1 MLDPVTRLAKDRC
14 SGDNQQFIMNS
25 FNIDRSS
32 DRSAYLARLV
42 FFTLVYLAAAKISL
56 LIQGDHDGIS
66 PIWPPA
72 GIALFVFHRY
82 GLRMWPVVALGIGLL
97 DWQIGVPLFS
107 AAVIAVGNISEAWVG
122 CLLLRRFDI
131 RIGQRFQDA
140 VKFLLLPT
148 LLAPL
153 SAATVGS
160 LGLILGGIGSW
171 DDMPVMWFM
180 WWVGDACGILLFMPL
195 LHAWWHLPK
204 KWSTGKRL
212 GEWLVVIVF
221 TLLIGWHT
229 FYDKQLA
236 ELHGAGNLQ
245 FLVMPFLLWAAI
257 RLGLRGAT
265 LVSLICC
272 GWVLWGAANN
282 TGPFEMD
289 NNVVMGLFESSFIL
303 VITLTGL
310 IVQALFREHSM
321 NMDKLRNAHH
331 QLEERV
337 KKRTAD
343 LEYSNDRLRQ
353 EIAAK
358 ILTESALH
366 KSERRLHKAKQ
377 IAEQANDSKT
387 RFLAAASHDLRQP
400 LQAIISSTELLAVKN
415 RDPNLADSI
424 EQMGKA
430 NLAMREL
437 LEKLLNVSEIDA
449 GKLSINLTGFSI
461 NGLLGELRGQF
472 RQIALEKGV
481 SLKLVPCS
489 VLVHSDPALMRVILQ
504 NLISNAIK
512 YTEGGRVVLG
522 CRRRGDI
529 LRVCV
534 CDTGVGIAED
544 GQEVIFEEF
553 FQLDNP
559 ARDRKLGTGFGLAMV
574 QRVASL
580 LKHPLHVRSV
590 PGKGSCFAVD
600 VPMSGGRKSML
611 VGKPDTSLF
620 AGASTAR
627 SLLLI
632 DDDEIVLDA
641 NRMLLDMLGYQVI
654 AVTGAEAA
662 IDSITTGLQQPEIIV
677 SDYRLPGTCRGT
689 ELISK
694 LRTRAGRQIP
704 AIILTGDI
712 TLSGDA
718 DLWPGNCLLVQK
730 PVAAKQLK
738 AFIDQLLEDTRP

>member
-1 MLDPVTRLAKDRC
+1 MDK
-14 SGDNQQFIMNS
+14 
-25 FNIDRSS
+25 SS
-32 DRSAYLARLV
+32 SWTIYLARLA

-56 LIQGDHDGIS
+56 LIQGDHDGIT

-82 GLRMWPVVALGIGLL
+82 GLRMWPVVALGVGLL
-97 DWQIGVPLFS
+97 DWQIGVPSLS
-107 AAVIAVGNISEAWVG
+107 AAMITVGNISEAWLG
-122 CLLLRRFDI
+122 CFLLRRFDI

-153 SAATVGS
+153 SAATIGT
-160 LGLILGGIGSW
+160 LGLILGGVGSW
-171 DDMPVMWFM
+171 EDIPVMWFM

-195 LHAWWHLPK
+195 FHAWWRHPK

-212 GEWLVVIVF
+212 VEWLIVITF
-221 TLLIGWHT
+221 TLFIGWHT
-229 FYDKQLA
+229 FHDKQLA

-265 LVSLICC
+265 LVSLIGC

-289 NNVVMGLFESSFIL
+289 NKVVMGLFESSFIL

-310 IVQALFREHSM
+310 IVQALFREHSL

-337 KKRTAD
+337 KERTAD

-353 EIAAK
+353 EIEAK
-358 ILTESALH
+358 TLTESALH
-366 KSERRLHKAKQ
+366 KSERQLYKAKQ
-377 IAEQANDSKT
+377 AAEQANDSKT

-400 LQAIISSTELLAVKN
+400 LQAITSSTELLTVKN
-415 RDPNLADSI
+415 RNPELAGSI
-424 EQMGKA
+424 KQLRKA
-430 NLAMREL
+430 TSAMREL
-437 LEKLLNVSEIDA
+437 LEKLLDVSEIDA
-449 GKLSINLTGFSI
+449 GRLSTKLIAFPINR
-461 NGLLGELRGQF
+461 LLGELQGQF
-472 RQIALEKGV
+472 QQIALEKGID
-481 SLKLVPCS
+481 LKRVPCS
-489 VLVHSDPALMRVILQ
+489 VLVHSDPALMRIILQ

-512 YTEGGRVVLG
+512 YTRRGRVTIG
-522 CRRRGDI
+522 CRRRGGL
-529 LRVCV
+529 LRICIY
-534 CDTGVGIAED
+534 DTGIGITED
-544 GQEVIFEEF
+544 EQEVIFEEF
-553 FQLDNP
+553 YQLDNP
-559 ARDRKLGTGFGLAMV
+559 ARDRKQGTGFGLAIV
-574 QRVASL
+574 QRVSDL

-600 VPMSGGRKSML
+600 VPMSERRESVL
-611 VGKPDTSLF
+611 AGKPDTTLF
-620 AGASTAR
+620 EGAATATR
-627 SLLLI
+627 ALLLI

-641 NRMLLDMLGYQVI
+641 NRMLLDMLGYHVI

-662 IDSITTGLQQPEIIV
+662 INSIASGPQQPEIII
-677 SDYRLPGTCRGT
+677 SDYRLPAACKGT
-689 ELISK
+689 ELISE
-694 LRTRAGRQIP
+694 LRTRADRQIP

-712 TLSGDA
+712 TLSDDR
-718 DLWPGNCLLVQK
+718 DLWPDKCVLVQK
-730 PVAAKQLK
+730 PVSADKLQQVIK
-738 AFIDQLLEDTRP
+738 QLLEESTG

>member
-1 MLDPVTRLAKDRC
+1 
-14 SGDNQQFIMNS
+14 MNS
-25 FNIDRSS
+25 FKRNRYS
-32 DRSAYLARLV
+32 DWAAYLAKLI

-56 LIQGDHDGIS
+56 LVQGDHDGIT

-82 GLRMWPVVALGIGLL
+82 GPRMWPVVALGVGLL
-97 DWQIGVPLFS
+97 DWQIGVPPLS
-107 AAVIAVGNISEAWVG
+107 AAIISAGNISEAWVG
-122 CLLLRRFDI
+122 YLLLRRFDI
-131 RIGQRFQDA
+131 RVGQRFQDA

-153 SAATVGS
+153 SAATIGA

-171 DDMPVMWFM
+171 EDMPVMWFM

-195 LHAWWHLPK
+195 FHAWWRVPK

-212 GEWLVVIVF
+212 VEWLIVIAF
-221 TLLIGWHT
+221 TLFIGWHT
-229 FYDKQLA
+229 FYGKQLA
-236 ELHGAGNLQ
+236 ELYGAGNLQ

-321 NMDKLRNAHH
+321 NIDELRNAHH

-337 KKRTAD
+337 KQRTSD

-353 EIAAK
+353 EIDAK
-358 ILTESALH
+358 ILTERALY
-366 KSERRLHKAKQ
+366 KSKRRLHRAKQ
-377 IAEQANDSKT
+377 VAEQANDSKT

-400 LQAIISSTELLAVKN
+400 LQAITSSTELLTVKN
-415 RDPNLADSI
+415 RDPELADSI

-449 GKLSINLTGFSI
+449 GKLSAKLTVFPM
-461 NGLLGELRGQF
+461 NGLLGELQGQF
-472 RQIALEKGV
+472 QQIALEKGI

-489 VLVHSDPALMRVILQ
+489 VLVHSDPALMRIILQ

-512 YTEGGRVVLG
+512 YTECGRVILG
-522 CRRRGDI
+522 CRRRNDL

-534 CDTGVGIAED
+534 YDTGIGIAED
-544 GQEVIFEEF
+544 GQELIFEEF

-559 ARDRKLGTGFGLAMV
+559 ARERKQGAGFGLAIV
-574 QRVASL
+574 QRVAGL

-600 VPMSGGRKSML
+600 VPMSGRRKI
-611 VGKPDTSLF
+611 VHAGKPDITLIED
-620 AGASTAR
+620 AATAR
-627 SLLLI
+627 PLLLI
-632 DDDEIVLDA
+632 DDDKIVLDA
-641 NRMLLDMLGYQVI
+641 NRMLLDILGYHVT

-662 IDSITTGLQQPEIIV
+662 IDSIATGPQQPEIII
-677 SDYRLPGTCRGT
+677 SDYRLPGACKGT

-694 LRTRAGRQIP
+694 LRARADRQIP

-712 TLSGDA
+712 TLSDDRG
-718 DLWPGNCLLVQK
+718 LWPDKCLLVQK
-730 PVAAKQLK
+730 PVSAKRLK
-738 AFIDQLLEDTRP
+738 EFIDQLLEDLPG

>member
-1 MLDPVTRLAKDRC
+1 MDK
-14 SGDNQQFIMNS
+14 
-25 FNIDRSS
+25 SS
-32 DRSAYLARLV
+32 SWTIYLARLA

-56 LIQGDHDGIS
+56 LIQGDHDGIT

-82 GLRMWPVVALGIGLL
+82 GLRMWPVVALGVGLL
-97 DWQIGVPLFS
+97 DWQIGVPSLS
-107 AAVIAVGNISEAWVG
+107 AAMITVGNISEAWLG
-122 CLLLRRFDI
+122 CFLLRRFDI

-153 SAATVGS
+153 SAATIGT
-160 LGLILGGIGSW
+160 LGLILGGVGSW
-171 DDMPVMWFM
+171 EDIPVMWFM

-195 LHAWWHLPK
+195 FHAWWRHPK

-212 GEWLVVIVF
+212 VEWLIVITF
-221 TLLIGWHT
+221 TLFIGWHT
-229 FYDKQLA
+229 FHDKQLA

-265 LVSLICC
+265 LVSLIGC

-289 NNVVMGLFESSFIL
+289 NKVVMGLFESSFIL

-310 IVQALFREHSM
+310 IVQALFREHSL

-337 KKRTAD
+337 KERTAD

-353 EIAAK
+353 EIEAK
-358 ILTESALH
+358 TLTESALH
-366 KSERRLHKAKQ
+366 KSERQLYKAKQ
-377 IAEQANDSKT
+377 AAEQANDSKT

-400 LQAIISSTELLAVKN
+400 LQAITSSTELLTVKN
-415 RDPNLADSI
+415 RNPELAGSI
-424 EQMGKA
+424 KQLRKA
-430 NLAMREL
+430 TSAMREL
-437 LEKLLNVSEIDA
+437 LEKLLDVSEIDA
-449 GKLSINLTGFSI
+449 GRLSTKLTVFPINK
-461 NGLLGELRGQF
+461 LLGELQGQF
-472 RQIALEKGV
+472 QQIALEKGID
-481 SLKLVPCS
+481 LKRVPCS
-489 VLVHSDPALMRVILQ
+489 VLVHSDPALMRIILQ

-512 YTEGGRVVLG
+512 YTRRGRVTIG
-522 CRRRGDI
+522 CRRRGGL
-529 LRVCV
+529 LRICIY
-534 CDTGVGIAED
+534 DTGIGITED
-544 GQEVIFEEF
+544 EQEVIFEEF
-553 FQLDNP
+553 YQLDNP
-559 ARDRKLGTGFGLAMV
+559 ARDRKQGTGFGLAIV
-574 QRVASL
+574 QRVSDL

-600 VPMSGGRKSML
+600 VPMSERRESVL
-611 VGKPDTSLF
+611 AGKPDTTLF
-620 AGASTAR
+620 EGAATATR
-627 SLLLI
+627 ALLLI

-641 NRMLLDMLGYQVI
+641 NRMLLDMLGYHVI

-662 IDSITTGLQQPEIIV
+662 INSIASGPQQPEIII
-677 SDYRLPGTCRGT
+677 SDYRLPGTCKGT
-689 ELISK
+689 ELISE
-694 LRTRAGRQIP
+694 LRTRADRQIP

-712 TLSGDA
+712 TLSDDR
-718 DLWPGNCLLVQK
+718 DLWPDKCVLVQK
-730 PVAAKQLK
+730 PVSADKLQQVIK
-738 AFIDQLLEDTRP
+738 QLLEESTG

>member
-1 MLDPVTRLAKDRC
+1 MDK
-14 SGDNQQFIMNS
+14 
-25 FNIDRSS
+25 SS
-32 DRSAYLARLV
+32 SWTIYLARLA

-56 LIQGDHDGIS
+56 LIQGDHDGIT

-82 GLRMWPVVALGIGLL
+82 GLRMWPVVALGVGLL
-97 DWQIGVPLFS
+97 DWQIGVPSLS
-107 AAVIAVGNISEAWVG
+107 AAMITVGNISEAWLG
-122 CLLLRRFDI
+122 CFLLRRFDI

-153 SAATVGS
+153 SAATIGT
-160 LGLILGGIGSW
+160 LGLILGGVGSW
-171 DDMPVMWFM
+171 EDIPVMWFM

-195 LHAWWHLPK
+195 FHAWWRHPK

-212 GEWLVVIVF
+212 VEWLIVITF
-221 TLLIGWHT
+221 TLFIGWHT
-229 FYDKQLA
+229 FHDKQLA

-265 LVSLICC
+265 LVSLIGC

-289 NNVVMGLFESSFIL
+289 NKVVMGLFESSFIL

-310 IVQALFREHSM
+310 IVQALFREHSL

-337 KKRTAD
+337 KERTAD

-353 EIAAK
+353 EIEAK
-358 ILTESALH
+358 TLTESALH
-366 KSERRLHKAKQ
+366 KSERQLYKAKQ
-377 IAEQANDSKT
+377 AAEQANDSKT

-400 LQAIISSTELLAVKN
+400 LQAITSSTELLTVKN
-415 RDPNLADSI
+415 RNPELAGSI
-424 EQMGKA
+424 KQLRKA
-430 NLAMREL
+430 TSAMREL
-437 LEKLLNVSEIDA
+437 LEKLLDVSEIDA
-449 GKLSINLTGFSI
+449 GRLSTKLIAFPINR
-461 NGLLGELRGQF
+461 LLGELQGQF
-472 RQIALEKGV
+472 QQIALEKGID
-481 SLKLVPCS
+481 LKRVPCS
-489 VLVHSDPALMRVILQ
+489 VLVHSDPALMRIILQ

-512 YTEGGRVVLG
+512 YTRRGRVTIG
-522 CRRRGDI
+522 CRRRGGL
-529 LRVCV
+529 LRICIY
-534 CDTGVGIAED
+534 DTGIGITED
-544 GQEVIFEEF
+544 EQEVIFEEF
-553 FQLDNP
+553 YQLDNP
-559 ARDRKLGTGFGLAMV
+559 ARDRKQGTGFGLAIV
-574 QRVASL
+574 QRVSDL

-600 VPMSGGRKSML
+600 VPMSERRESVL
-611 VGKPDTSLF
+611 AGKPDTTLF
-620 AGASTAR
+620 EGAATATR
-627 SLLLI
+627 ALLLI

-641 NRMLLDMLGYQVI
+641 NRMLLDMLGYHVI

-662 IDSITTGLQQPEIIV
+662 INSIASGLQQPEIII
-677 SDYRLPGTCRGT
+677 SDYRLPGTCKGT
-689 ELISK
+689 ELISE
-694 LRTRAGRQIP
+694 LRTRADRQIP

-712 TLSGDA
+712 TLSDDR
-718 DLWPGNCLLVQK
+718 DLWPDKCVLVQK
-730 PVAAKQLK
+730 PVSADKLQQVIK
-738 AFIDQLLEDTRP
+738 QLLEESTG